1 MAALLGVAFLLSRS
15 ISAVPA
21 AVDFSQST
29 RSLEAFDFVEVT
41 AKVSA
46 PHPGN
51 PFTDGYIHGTFKTAT
66 GNKQWNVEG
75 FCNSEDGSLY
85 RLRFMTPAPG
95 ELVQQKERVGTLSKI
110 KGRALPVADLAR
122 RLVQGG
128 SCIRRQ
134 LRSIEVLQVHVSA
147 SLF

>member
-1 MAALLGVAFLLSRS
+1 VKKARRRRSQLLLLLAMAALLGVAFLLSRS

-85 RLRFMTPAPG
+85 RLRFMPPAPG
-95 ELVQQKERVGTLSKI
+95 EYIYSVEYRQGWSK
-110 KGRALPVADLAR
+110 KTSNVM
-122 RLVQGG
+122 
-128 SCIRRQ
+128 
-134 LRSIEVLQVHVSA
+134 
-147 SLF
+147 